1 MEIHRKLI
9 CLVVFLSVGFLLSA
23 QEVTKKKAT
32 AEEVAAKQETKEYKK
47 QLNILNKGMTT
58 TASGLQYK
66 VTKKTDG
73 VQAKNGD
80 IVKVHYTGKLVGG
93 TIFDSSLDRD
103 QPLSLLLGVGMVI
116 KGWDEGIALLK
127 VGEKATFVIP
137 GDIAY
142 GEGGSGVLIGPNETL
157 VFDVELV
164 EIAATKPFDT
174 SGIKENV
181 TESGLKYYVIKSNSE
196 GKKSVVGKPVLV
208 SYSGYFED
216 GKKFDTSWNPRKYFQ
231 PLKFV
236 LGQGQV
242 IKGWD
247 EAVALMRVGER
258 MRFVVPANLAY
269 GEKGYPGAIPPNST
283 LIFDIELVDVPE
295 K

>member
-1 MEIHRKLI
+1 MKIHRKLVY
-9 CLVVFLSVGFLLSA
+9 LVAFFSVGFAVSA
-23 QEVTKKKAT
+23 QEDLKKMAT
-32 AEEVAAKQETKEYKK
+32 AEEISAKKETKEYKK
-47 QLNILNKGMTT
+47 QLNNLTKGMAT
-58 TASGLQYK
+58 TASGLQYI
-66 VTKKTDG
+66 VTEKTAG

-93 TIFDSSLDRD
+93 IKFDSSLDRE

-137 GDIAY
+137 GDLAY
-142 GEGGSGVLIGPNETL
+142 AEGGSGVLIGPNETL
-157 VFDVELV
+157 VFDVELL
-164 EIAATKPFDT
+164 EIAATEPFDT
-174 SGIKENV
+174 AGIKENV
-181 TESGLKYYVIKSNSE
+181 TESGLKYYVLKSNSKGE
-196 GKKSVVGKPVLV
+196 KSVIGKPVLV

-295 K
+295 

>member
-1 MEIHRKLI
+1 MKIHKKLVF
-9 CLVVFLSVGFLLSA
+9 LVVFLSVGFTLSA
-23 QEVTKKKAT
+23 QEEPKKMAT

-47 QLNILNKGMTT
+47 QLNNLTKGMVTT
-58 TASGLQYK
+58 VSGLQYK
-66 VTKKTDG
+66 VTEKTEG

-80 IVKVHYTGKLVGG
+80 IVKVHYTGKLVDG
-93 TIFDSSLDRD
+93 IKFDSSLDRD

-137 GDIAY
+137 GDIGY

-164 EIAATKPFDT
+164 EIAATEPFDT
-174 SGIKENV
+174 LGIKVNV
-181 TESGLKYYVIKSNSE
+181 TESGLKYYVLKSNSD

-247 EAVALMRVGER
+247 EAVALMHVGER
-258 MRFVVPANLAY
+258 MRFVVPSNLAY

-283 LIFDIELVDVPE
+283 LIFDIELIDVPE
-295 K
+295 

>member
-1 MEIHRKLI
+1 M
-9 CLVVFLSVGFLLSA
+9 
-23 QEVTKKKAT
+23 
-32 AEEVAAKQETKEYKK
+32 
-47 QLNILNKGMTT
+47 
-58 TASGLQYK
+58 
-66 VTKKTDG
+66 
-73 VQAKNGD
+73 
-80 IVKVHYTGKLVGG
+80 
-93 TIFDSSLDRD
+93 
-103 QPLSLLLGVGMVI
+103 
-116 KGWDEGIALLK
+116 
-127 VGEKATFVIP
+127 
-137 GDIAY
+137 
-142 GEGGSGVLIGPNETL
+142 
-157 VFDVELV
+157 
-164 EIAATKPFDT
+164 
-174 SGIKENV
+174 
-181 TESGLKYYVIKSNSE
+181 
-196 GKKSVVGKPVLV
+196 VGKPVLV

-247 EAVALMRVGER
+247 EAVTLMRLGER